1 MMKKVWRM
9 LLLAGVFTVL
19 LCVSALAADTVTGS
33 GFYDI
38 GTATNVKVE
47 PKASSGTVTKT
58 SADVNLDGK
67 YETFYAGSDKLT
79 VTYSGTVAEGDQF
92 VVMLVTGSGLPT
104 TANTICY
111 IDQKVGAS
119 GNLVFDVYPK
129 LPATTGEM
137 TLYIT
142 SNRGDFSMIAISL
155 NYAAN
160 GTYDVAPYTL
170 GDVNNDGLIDPNDAL
185 LVLQYNAEL
194 ISLDSTQQSAA
205 NVTFPWK
212 GDSTI
217 DPNDALR
224 ILQYNAELIHSWD
237 ENS

>member
-1 MMKKVWRM
+1 MKKVWRM

-33 GFYDI
+33 GFYNI
-38 GTATNVKVE
+38 GTAANVKVE

-129 LPATTGEM
+129 LPTTTGEM

-155 NYAAN
+155 NYAVN

-170 GDVNNDGLIDPNDAL
+170 GDINNDKNINAFDAT
-185 LVLQYNAEL
+185 LVLKHSVKLIVLDEVQKQAADVNLDTNVNAYDATGILKKSVKL
-194 ISLDSTQQSAA
+194 ISDFSEIQ
-205 NVTFPWK
+205 K
-212 GDSTI
+212 K
-217 DPNDALR
+217 
-224 ILQYNAELIHSWD
+224 
-237 ENS
+237 

>member
-1 MMKKVWRM
+1 MKKVWRM

-111 IDQKVGAS
+111 IDQKVGGS

-160 GTYDVAPYTL
+160 GTYEVAPYTL
-170 GDVNNDGLIDPNDAL
+170 GDVDDDGLFTAADAMCA
-185 LVLQYNAEL
+185 LQMAVGLGADWTANQRL
-194 ISLDSTQQSAA
+194 AA
-205 NVTFPWK
+205 NVD
-212 GDSTI
+212 GDTI
-217 DPNDALR
+217 ITAADSMK
-224 ILQYNAELIHSWD
+224 ILQRSVGLIT
-237 ENS
+237 EF